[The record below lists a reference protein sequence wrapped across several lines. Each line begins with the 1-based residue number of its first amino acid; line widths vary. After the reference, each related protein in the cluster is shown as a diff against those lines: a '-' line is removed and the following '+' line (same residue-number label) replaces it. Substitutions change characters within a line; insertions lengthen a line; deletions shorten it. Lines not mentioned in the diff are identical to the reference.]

1 MTNKNTY
8 WDKALKSRD
17 PRFAQVLSRLG
28 YATRH
33 MQADVAAP
41 VVAAPAS
48 EPDSKAEVSEDLTDL
63 RAQYQEIFGKKPYHG
78 WDADELRKR
87 IDEALAS

>member
-8 WDKALKSRD
+8 WTKALKSRD

-33 MQADVAAP
+33 MQADIAAP
-41 VVAAPAS
+41 VVAVPAS
-48 EPDSKAEVSEDLTDL
+48 GPTIEAEVGEELADL
-63 RAQYQEIFGKKPYHG
+63 RAQYQEIVGKRPYHG

-87 IDEALAS
+87 INEALAS

>member
-8 WDKALKSRD
+8 WTKAMKSRD

-33 MQADVAAP
+33 MQADIAAP
-41 VVAAPAS
+41 IVAVPAS
-48 EPDSKAEVSEDLTDL
+48 EPAPKAEVGEDLADL
-63 RAQYQEIFGKKPYHG
+63 RAKYQEIFGKRPYHG
-78 WDADELRKR
+78 WGADELRKR
-87 IDEALAS
+87 INEAMAS

>member
-1 MTNKNTY
+1 MTNKTTY

-33 MQADVAAP
+33 MRAD
-41 VVAAPAS
+41 VAAPAS
-48 EPDSKAEVSEDLTDL
+48 ESAPKAEVGEDLADL
-63 RAQYQEIFGKKPYHG
+63 RAQYQEIVGKKPYHG
-78 WDADELRKR
+78 WGADELRKR
-87 IDEALAS
+87 IDEALAA

>member
-1 MTNKNTY
+1 MTY

-48 EPDSKAEVSEDLTDL
+48 EPTPKAEVGEDLADL
-63 RAQYQEIFGKKPYHG
+63 RAQYQEIVGKKPYYG
-78 WDADELRKR
+78 WDAEELQRR
-87 IDEALAS
+87 IKEAYAAE

>member
-8 WDKALKSRD
+8 WTKALKSRD

-33 MQADVAAP
+33 MQADIAAP

-48 EPDSKAEVSEDLTDL
+48 EPTPEVGEELADL
-63 RAQYQEIFGKKPYHG
+63 RAQYQEIVGKKPYYG
-78 WDADELRKR
+78 WDVDELRKR
-87 IDEALAS
+87 INEALAS

>member
-1 MTNKNTY
+1 MTSNTY
-8 WDKALKSRD
+8 WDRALKSRD

-41 VVAAPAS
+41 AS
-48 EPDSKAEVSEDLTDL
+48 EPAPKAEVGEDLADL
-63 RAQYQEIFGKKPYHG
+63 RAQYQEIVGKKPYHG
-78 WDADELRKR
+78 WGADELRKR
-87 IDEALAS
+87 IDEALAA

>member
-41 VVAAPAS
+41 VVAAPAQEPSTAS
-48 EPDSKAEVSEDLTDL
+48 EASDELSDL
-63 RAQYQEIFGKKPYHG
+63 RAQYQEIVGKKPYHG
-78 WDADELRKR
+78 WGADELRKR

>member
-1 MTNKNTY
+1 MTSPY
-8 WDKALKSRD
+8 WDRALKSRD
-17 PRFAQVLSRLG
+17 PRYARILSRLG

-48 EPDSKAEVSEDLTDL
+48 TPALEAEASADLTDL
-63 RAQYQEIFGKKPYHG
+63 RAQYQEIVGKKPYHG
-78 WDADELRKR
+78 WGADELRKR